1 MLFENFQL
9 ILSILLSK
17 KLQGEFIMTK
27 TQALIWYQLAE
38 LDGETVVKLLVNF
51 YGEQLLTEEL
61 LEYLDQELSD

>member
-1 MLFENFQL
+1 
-9 ILSILLSK
+9 
-17 KLQGEFIMTK
+17 MTK